1 MTLKNIQIYIVEFPE
16 GDTHYII
23 IKGVSPF
30 NSIYIY
36 DMAFRTDP
44 RFESYNSSGYV
55 YKKSTNTLLLKSR
68 HKSEFEKIRLVYRQ
82 PAVTPTPAPK
92 VAPAPAPASAETE
105 APKTE
110 PAVTA
115 APTETESEEATETEE

>member
-1 MTLKNIQIYIVEFPE
+1 M

-23 IKGVSPF
+23 IKGVTPF

-55 YKKSTNTLLLKSR
+55 YKKNTSTLLLKSR
-68 HKSEFEKIRLVYRQ
+68 HKSEFETVRLVYRQ
-82 PAVTPTPAPK
+82 PVVTPAPAPK
-92 VAPAPAPASAETE
+92 VEPAPAPAETE
-105 APKTE
+105 TPKIE

-115 APTETESEEATETEE
+115 ATETESEAAAETEE

>member
-1 MTLKNIQIYIVEFPE
+1 MNIDFPLSY
-16 GDTHYII
+16 THYLII
-23 IKGVSPF
+23 NGIDQF
-30 NSIYIY
+30 QQIYIY

-68 HKSEFEKIRLVYRQ
+68 HKSEFETVRLVYRQ
-82 PAVTPTPAPK
+82 PAAASAPAPRVEPVPAPTPAEPE
-92 VAPAPAPASAETE
+92 V
-105 APKTE
+105 PKTE

-115 APTETESEEATETEE
+115 AATETEAEAAADTEE